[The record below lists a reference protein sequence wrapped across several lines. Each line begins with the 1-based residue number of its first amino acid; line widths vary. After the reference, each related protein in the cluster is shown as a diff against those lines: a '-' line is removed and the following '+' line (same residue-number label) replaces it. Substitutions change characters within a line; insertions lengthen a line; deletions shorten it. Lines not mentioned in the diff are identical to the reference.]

1 MKTPKTPGEDEK
13 METDFRADA
22 PEGYF
27 LTSGDRKSFET
38 QYEQLDT
45 IGTGSFSEVKRC
57 RHRQTG
63 KLFAVKGPVSL
74 VFVFES
80 SNFIFFKLKTIKQI
94 SQRNASAD
102 GLHAGMRDDEIQ
114 VLIRFGQHPNIITLK
129 GTRALQL

>member
-1 MKTPKTPGEDEK
+1 MFRGFSYSAPSTEAMMKTPKTPGEDER

-38 QYEQLDT
+38 QYELLDT

-63 KLFAVKGPVSL
+63 
-74 VFVFES
+74 
-80 SNFIFFKLKTIKQI
+80 IC
-94 SQRNASAD
+94 
-102 GLHAGMRDDEIQ
+102 
-114 VLIRFGQHPNIITLK
+114 
-129 GTRALQL
+129 